1 MKRIHIY
8 ISGRVQFVAFRRYV
22 RRHAVSLGLTGWV
35 RNLSDGRV
43 EIVAE
48 GHNDKLITLVGFCK
62 KGSFFAKVD
71 GISVEE
77 EDHKGEFKKFRILR

>member
-1 MKRIHIY
+1 MVGFRFFVKRKA
-8 ISGRVQFVAFRRYV
+8 R
-22 RRHAVSLGLTGWV
+22 SLDLTGWV

-48 GHNDKLITLVGFCK
+48 GHNNKLIKLIGFCK

-71 GISVEE
+71 STSMKEE
-77 EDHKGEFKKFRILR
+77 NHKGEFKKFRILR